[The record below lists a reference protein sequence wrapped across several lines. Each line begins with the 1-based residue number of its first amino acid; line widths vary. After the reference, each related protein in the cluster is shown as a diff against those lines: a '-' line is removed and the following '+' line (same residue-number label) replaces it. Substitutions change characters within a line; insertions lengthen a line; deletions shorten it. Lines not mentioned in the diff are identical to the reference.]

1 MVNACSPSII
11 FSGKKSI
18 PIEKAVHI
26 TCVNLSEVV
35 AESKPAG
42 AVLVSERDDIL
53 ELVGDEES
61 AAMRREWCG
70 WQGRWA
76 ERQVT

>member
-53 ELVGDEES
+53 ELIGEGRDELIGE
-61 AAMRREWCG
+61 
-70 WQGRWA
+70 GRDELIGEA
-76 ERQVT
+76 R

>member
-11 FSGKKSI
+11 YSGKKSI

-53 ELVGDEES
+53 ELMIGEGRDGIRGDERSQLPIFE
-61 AAMRREWCG
+61 
-70 WQGRWA
+70 
-76 ERQVT
+76 